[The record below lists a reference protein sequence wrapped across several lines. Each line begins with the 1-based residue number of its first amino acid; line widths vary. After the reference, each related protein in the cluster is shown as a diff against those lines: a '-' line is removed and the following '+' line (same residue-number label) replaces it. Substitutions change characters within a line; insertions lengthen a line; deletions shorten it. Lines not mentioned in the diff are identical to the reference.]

1 MANSYRSPWLDDD
14 LEVLK
19 SSVERFVDAEVVP
32 HDSRWRKQKHVD
44 PEVWSRFGEM
54 GLLLMDVPDTYG
66 GMGGDFRHEC
76 VLYEAL
82 AKRSIS
88 SFGQGIHSICAHY
101 ILNYGTE
108 QQKQHYLP
116 RMASGE
122 LVGALAMSEPSAG
135 SDLQSIRTRAERRGD
150 RYVVN
155 GSKIFITNG
164 YLAGLIALVV
174 KTAPGEGAK
183 GTSILL
189 VETKDLPGYR
199 VGRIL
204 DKIGMH
210 GQDTSELFFEDVEVP
225 AECLLG
231 GDEGQGFYQLMGDL
245 PYERAIV
252 AVAAVASMERAIELA
267 TEYARE
273 RSVFGQKLIELQN
286 TRFELAEVATIAQVA
301 RCFVDRCIEQVA
313 AGTLDTATA
322 SMAKYWT
329 TDMQCKVIDRCLQL
343 FGGYGYMD
351 EYEIARLY
359 VDARVQPIYAGSN
372 EIMKEII
379 ARSL

>member
-1 MANSYRSPWLDDD
+1 MVNPYRSPWLDDD
-14 LEVLK
+14 LEVLRT
-19 SSVERFVDAEVVP
+19 SVERFVDAEVVP
-32 HDSRWRKQKHVD
+32 HDPRWRKQHHVD
-44 PEVWSRFGEM
+44 PETWLKFGEM
-54 GLLLMDVPDTYG
+54 GLLLMDVPESYG

-82 AKRSIS
+82 AKRGIS

-108 QQKQHYLP
+108 EQKRHYLP
-116 RMASGE
+116 RLAAGE
-122 LVGALAMSEPSAG
+122 LVGALAMSEPGAG
-135 SDLQSIRTRAERRGD
+135 SDVQSIRTRAELKGD

-174 KTAPGEGAK
+174 KTDPAEGAK

-204 DKIGMH
+204 EKIGMH
-210 GQDTSELFFEDVEVP
+210 GQDTAELFFEDVEVP
-225 AECLLG
+225 AASLLG
-231 GDEGQGFYQLMGDL
+231 GDAGQGFYQLMGDL

-252 AVAAVASMERAIELA
+252 AVAAVGAMERAVELA

-273 RSVFGQKLIELQN
+273 RTVFGQKLIELQN
-286 TRFELAEVATIAQVA
+286 TRFELAELATITQVA
-301 RCFVDRCIEQVA
+301 RCFIDRCIEQVV

-343 FGGYGYMD
+343 FGGYGYME